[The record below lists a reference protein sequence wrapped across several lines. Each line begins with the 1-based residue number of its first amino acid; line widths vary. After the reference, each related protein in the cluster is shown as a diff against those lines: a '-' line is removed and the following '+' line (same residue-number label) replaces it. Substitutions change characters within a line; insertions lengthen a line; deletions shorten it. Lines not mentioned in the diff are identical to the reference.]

1 MLSHTERL
9 VLQHLSQYVTDH
21 KKEFISKVLSQ
32 RTRWI
37 TVVLE
42 DVYQSQNLSAAM
54 RTCECMGIQDVHIIE
69 KTSGYGVNKKVI
81 KGAHKWLTIKR
92 YRTGDDRTPACIT
105 ALREKGYR
113 ILAVSPEPTG
123 VPIEELTVDEPL
135 ALVFGNELHGLSED
149 ARGLGDLQVTIPM
162 YGFTESM
169 NISVSAA
176 LCVFVLSGKLRTS
189 GLSYG
194 LSESEQDELRLTW
207 YRQIVR
213 RSEIIEREYL
223 RTIA

>member
-1 MLSHTERL
+1 MLNQTERL
-9 VLQHLSQYVTDH
+9 ILQHLSRYVTDH
-21 KKEFISKVLSQ
+21 KKDFISKVLSQ
-32 RTRWI
+32 RTRRI

-42 DVYQSQNLSAAM
+42 DVYQSQNLSAVM
-54 RTCECMGIQDVHIIE
+54 RTCECMGIQDVHVIE
-69 KTSGYGVNKKVI
+69 KGGSYGVNKRVL

-92 YRTGDDRTPACIT
+92 YRSGADRTRACIT
-105 ALREKGYR
+105 SLRESGYR
-113 ILAVSPEPTG
+113 ILAVSPEPSG
-123 VPIEELTVDEPL
+123 VPIETIVPDEPL
-135 ALVFGNELHGLSED
+135 ALVFGNELHGLSEH
-149 ARGLGDLQVTIPM
+149 ARALRDLQVTIPM

-176 LCVFVLSGKLRTS
+176 LCVFVLCRKLRTS
-189 GLSYG
+189 LLPYG
-194 LSESEQDELRLTW
+194 ISEEEQDELRLKW

>member
-1 MLSHTERL
+1 MLSHTEHL

-21 KKEFISKVLSQ
+21 KKQFISKVLSE
-32 RTRWI
+32 RTRRI

-42 DVYQSQNLSAAM
+42 DVYQSQNLSAVM
-54 RTCECMGIQDVHIIE
+54 RTCECMGIQDVHVIE
-69 KTSGYGVNKKVI
+69 KTSGYGFNKKVL

-92 YRTGDDRTPACIT
+92 HRSVDNPTRACIT
-105 ALREKGYR
+105 SLREKGYR
-113 ILAVSPEPTG
+113 ILAVSPDPAG
-123 VPIEELTVDEPL
+123 VPIEEVSLHEPV

-149 ARGLGDLQVTIPM
+149 AMTMGDQQVTIPM

-176 LCVFVLSGKLRTS
+176 LCVFVLSGKLRNS
-189 GLSYG
+189 GLPYG
-194 LSESEQDELRLTW
+194 LTEPEQDELRLKW

>member
-1 MLSHTERL
+1 MLNHTERL
-9 VLQHLSQYVTDH
+9 VLEHLSGYVTDH
-21 KKEFISKVLSQ
+21 KKEFISRVLSL

-42 DVYQSQNLSAAM
+42 DVYQSQNLSAVM
-54 RTCECMGIQDVHIIE
+54 RTCECMGIQDVHVIE
-69 KTSGYGVNKKVI
+69 KTIGYGYNKKVL

-92 YRTGDDRTPACIT
+92 YRTGEDRTRACIT
-105 ALREKGYR
+105 SLREKGYR
-113 ILAVSPEPTG
+113 ILAISPEPSG
-123 VPIEELTVDEPL
+123 VPIDAVAPDAPL
-135 ALVFGNELHGLSED
+135 ALVFGNELHGLSEN
-149 ARGLGDLQVTIPM
+149 ARALGDEQVTIPM

-189 GLSYG
+189 GLPYG
-194 LSESEQDELRLTW
+194 LTEAEQDELRLKW

>member
-1 MLSHTERL
+1 MLSNTERL

-21 KKEFISKVLSQ
+21 KKDFISRVLAL
-32 RTRWI
+32 RTRRI

-42 DVYQSQNLSAAM
+42 DVYQSQNLSAVM
-54 RTCECMGIQDVHIIE
+54 RTCECMGIQDVHVIE
-69 KTSGYGVNKKVI
+69 KSAGYGFNKKVL
-81 KGAHKWLTIKR
+81 KGSHKWLTIKR
-92 YRTGDDRTPACIT
+92 YRKGDNPTRTCIT
-105 ALREKGYR
+105 SLREKGYR
-113 ILAVSPEPTG
+113 ILSISPDPSGT
-123 VPIEELTVDEPL
+123 PIDMVTPDEPM

-149 ARGLGDLQVTIPM
+149 AMSLGDTKVTIPM

-176 LCVFVLSGKLRTS
+176 LCVYALTGKLRNS
-189 GLSYG
+189 GIAYG
-194 LSESEQDELRLTW
+194 LTEAEQDALRLKW

>member
-1 MLSHTERL
+1 MLSHTDRL
-9 VLQHLSQYVTDH
+9 ILQHLSQYVTDH
-21 KKEFISKVLSQ
+21 KKDFISKVLSQ

-42 DVYQSQNLSAAM
+42 DVYQSQNLSAVM
-54 RTCECMGIQDVHIIE
+54 RTCECMGIQDVHVIE
-69 KTSGYGVNKKVI
+69 KTGGYGFNKKVL

-92 YRTGDDRTPACIT
+92 YRSGDDRTRTCIT
-105 ALREKGYR
+105 SLREKGYR
-113 ILAVSPEPTG
+113 ILAVSPDPSG
-123 VPIEELTVDEPL
+123 MPIEDVKPDEPV
-135 ALVFGNELHGLSED
+135 ALVFGNELHGLSQE
-149 ARGLGDLQVTIPM
+149 AIALGDQQVTIPM

-176 LCVFVLSGKLRTS
+176 LCVFVLSGKLRNG
-189 GLSYG
+189 GLNHG
-194 LSESEQDELRLTW
+194 LTDGEQDELRLKW

>member
-1 MLSHTERL
+1 MLSETERL

-32 RTRWI
+32 RTRRL

-42 DVYQSQNLSAAM
+42 DVYQSQNLSAVM
-54 RTCECMGIQDVHIIE
+54 RTCECMGIQDVHVIE
-69 KTSGYGVNKKVI
+69 KSIGYGFNKKVL
-81 KGAHKWLTIKR
+81 KGSHKWLTIYR
-92 YRTGDDRTPACIT
+92 YRTGEDRTRACIT

-113 ILAVSPEPTG
+113 ILAISPDPSG
-123 VPIEELTVDEPL
+123 VPIEAVTPDEPL
-135 ALVFGNELHGLSED
+135 ALVFGNELHGLSDD
-149 ARGLGDLQVTIPM
+149 AVALGDMQVTIPM

-176 LCVFVLSGKLRTS
+176 LSVYVLAGKLRAS
-189 GLSYG
+189 GIPFG
-194 LSESEQDELRLTW
+194 LTEDEQDELRLKW
-207 YRQIVR
+207 YRKIVR

-223 RTIA
+223 RTIT